1 MRENRETP
9 RASGS
14 GRPDRLEKAT
24 SYKTSTHASGESDEQ
39 GVPAKRSNK
48 EEQSSA
54 EGVEGSCSTKGNT
67 EEAHPR
73 RTQGR
78 GRVSQGLGGVRE
90 AALRDKKQQCTALLH
105 HVTVDLLRDS
115 YHARAAPGVDGV
127 TWEQY
132 VDAHQDRYISTDQ
145 QGSQMSSANLAEPFY
160 DHILHLNYPRPSAAK
175 SPCSAVRGLQ
185 IF

>member
-78 GRVSQGLGGVRE
+78 GRVSQGLGGVRG
-90 AALRDKKQQCTALLH
+90 AVTDRDNLTLR
-105 HVTVDLLRDS
+105 
-115 YHARAAPGVDGV
+115 ARLFSGWFLKFFPA
-127 TWEQY
+127 
-132 VDAHQDRYISTDQ
+132 
-145 QGSQMSSANLAEPFY
+145 
-160 DHILHLNYPRPSAAK
+160 
-175 SPCSAVRGLQ
+175 SAVG
-185 IF
+185 